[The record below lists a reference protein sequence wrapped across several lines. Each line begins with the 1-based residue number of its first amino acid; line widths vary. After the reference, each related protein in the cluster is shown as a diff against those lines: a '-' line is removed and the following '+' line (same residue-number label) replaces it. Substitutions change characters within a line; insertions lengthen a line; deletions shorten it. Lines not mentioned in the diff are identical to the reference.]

1 MTQGRS
7 WHENLR
13 VGIQS
18 ENELAIEAM
27 FPPKDK
33 FKMLQMISELNIRA
47 VMPFTVLGVFRR
59 MYKSKVLALFQEE
72 HNLDKIALDRKGR
85 LELSEIVASRKRL
98 EEKGILTKREKRL
111 LNKWGLPRSSSR
123 F

>member
-7 WHENLR
+7 WHENMR
-13 VGIQS
+13 VGGQS

-27 FPPKDK
+27 FPTKNK

-47 VMPFTVLGVFRR
+47 VMPFAVLGVFRR
-59 MYKSKVLALFQEE
+59 MYGSKVLGFFQEE
-72 HNLDKIALDRKGR
+72 HNLNKVALDRKGR

-98 EEKGILTKREKRL
+98 EEGKE
-111 LNKWGLPRSSSR
+111 SE
-123 F
+123 